1 MIFMKKAITIFF
13 SFLFTTIY
21 GQTEE
26 YKILL
31 DSAKA
36 MFKGEKGLNQEE
48 IDNFDYDRII
58 TILNRVIEL
67 KTDNAEAKYFLGYT
81 YSRINSRDGRSLN
94 TLNLDLVKKSSEQFE
109 EVNRL
114 TPKYTGE
121 IIVLDPYSKLT
132 SNWGSMAMSYWHN
145 NQPDSAQWA
154 FQEGKKRGG
163 FGDFMLE
170 YNKKVL
176 DACSKN
182 SILISCGDNFTFPLW
197 YLQIA
202 EGYRKD
208 ITVIDI
214 SLLNTTWYPTYLS
227 KNKIISFDLPNAVL
241 DTIEYTN
248 WTDSTITINNF
259 SWTVKPSCY
268 DQYLLRGDRVFL
280 SLLKQNKFHRDLYF
294 TIAFMEDSRLS
305 LKEYLKNLT
314 VVDKLTTTKISEQT
328 FKQYKKAIKNIL
340 LLSNFINVNSQ
351 DEVRIFNF
359 FRYEMF
365 GKIGECLT
373 NNDKKKAEDLM
384 KLLDKYGNEN
394 KIPYPEENDKKHL
407 DYLKQRLYQNNF

>member
-1 MIFMKKAITIFF
+1 MNKFAMIFMKKAITIFF

-21 GQTEE
+21 GQTED

-67 KTDNAEAKYFLGYT
+67 KTDTAEAKYFLGYT

-121 IIVLDPYSKLT
+121 IILLDPYSKLT

-145 NQPDSAQWA
+145 NQPDSSLWA
-154 FQEGKKRGG
+154 FREGKKRGG

-208 ITVIDI
+208 IAVIDI

-227 KNKIISFDLPNAVL
+227 KNKIINHNL
-241 DTIEYTN
+241 
-248 WTDSTITINNF
+248 
-259 SWTVKPSCY
+259 
-268 DQYLLRGDRVFL
+268 
-280 SLLKQNKFHRDLYF
+280 LLK
-294 TIAFMEDSRLS
+294 
-305 LKEYLKNLT
+305 
-314 VVDKLTTTKISEQT
+314 
-328 FKQYKKAIKNIL
+328 
-340 LLSNFINVNSQ
+340 
-351 DEVRIFNF
+351 
-359 FRYEMF
+359 
-365 GKIGECLT
+365 
-373 NNDKKKAEDLM
+373 
-384 KLLDKYGNEN
+384 
-394 KIPYPEENDKKHL
+394 
-407 DYLKQRLYQNNF
+407 